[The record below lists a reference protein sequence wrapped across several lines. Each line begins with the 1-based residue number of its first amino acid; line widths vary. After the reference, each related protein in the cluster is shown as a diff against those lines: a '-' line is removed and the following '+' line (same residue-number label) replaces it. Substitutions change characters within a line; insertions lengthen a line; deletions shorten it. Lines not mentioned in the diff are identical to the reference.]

1 MTSREWG
8 VMTPGSSGD
17 TAADHSPRSWWRGRS
32 LHPRA
37 TSIITSPPRSP
48 GRFFSHRLARPHR
61 PLLPLPLSFLPPL
74 ILSSSVS
81 SISLSFSRL
90 LFPSSYS
97 QMRSRGMS
105 WLGPSCPPIIILTG
119 FNLNNAACGFHRH
132 ARARLIISRTNS
144 PTRYPSMVY
153 HPTSYHYIF
162 PSRLLLLLTRA
173 PRDHRRSPLQ
183 FSSRFS
189 RTVLRLVHAD
199 SVVMIPEFILLLLFA
214 LWRCYSSR
222 FCRCNLSENVSS
234 CYMSTKNLKFCSYF
248 YILKN

>member
-1 MTSREWG
+1 MTRSFPPPESHLHHHLTSSLSR
-8 VMTPGSSGD
+8 PFLL
-17 TAADHSPRSWWRGRS
+17 P
-32 LHPRA
+32 
-37 TSIITSPPRSP
+37 PPRPPSSSP
-48 GRFFSHRLARPHR
+48 STPPTLFSTTLD
-61 PLLPLPLSFLPPL
+61 PLLLSLFDL
-74 ILSSSVS
+74 
-81 SISLSFSRL
+81 SLSFSRL
-90 LFPSSYS
+90 LFSSSYS

-214 LWRCYSSR
+214 L
-222 FCRCNLSENVSS
+222 
-234 CYMSTKNLKFCSYF
+234 
-248 YILKN
+248 